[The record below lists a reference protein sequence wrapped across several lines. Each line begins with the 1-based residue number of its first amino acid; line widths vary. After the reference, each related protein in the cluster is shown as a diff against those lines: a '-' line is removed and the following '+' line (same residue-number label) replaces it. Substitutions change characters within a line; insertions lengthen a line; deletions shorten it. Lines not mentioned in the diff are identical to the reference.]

1 MSEFYSNFV
10 LFLDQTNRFGKKNLD
25 DFQFVWQMIDCR
37 THPALQV
44 LGKVPD
50 RLSQAVWD
58 GKQHLKKQKFQCF
71 DTFEGRKLASL
82 KVNSLE
88 NKSMD

>member
-58 GKQHLKKQKFQCF
+58 GKQHLK
-71 DTFEGRKLASL
+71 
-82 KVNSLE
+82 
-88 NKSMD
+88 NKSCNISILLRDENYSEFLTVIQ